1 MEDRKIWQPLHP
13 DVRPLLDSQYVK
25 LHDEVLQY
33 IKPDEQREWDGTRR
47 LGTYGLPRNSVK
59 PIPVGS
65 DRIMT
70 IPDSNLRIRI
80 FTPSTDRDMDRHP
93 DGWPVFLWF
102 HGGGHALGDL
112 DSDEEVLTRICEYA
126 QCVVINLDY
135 RLAPEH
141 PYPAAID
148 DSVAAL
154 QWLAQPDGGVKELGL
169 DRTKV
174 AIGGASAGGH
184 LTVATLLRCAQENN
198 PPNLN
203 IIKQVLVVPV
213 IDNTATPENGPFWCL
228 KAHTAPWLTPS
239 RMLWYRNMWLHSQEQ
254 CEEWQASV
262 NRAPVDLLARLP
274 PAFIA
279 VAGEDLLCPEA
290 LDFAEKIRA
299 AGVEVEVKEF
309 DGCTH
314 ALLGY
319 SGRMD
324 KGMELLN
331 DIVQQVKSAFL

>member
-112 DSDEEVLTRICEYA
+112 DSDEEVLTRICE
-126 QCVVINLDY
+126 CKLSD
-135 RLAPEH
+135 
-141 PYPAAID
+141 
-148 DSVAAL
+148 
-154 QWLAQPDGGVKELGL
+154 
-169 DRTKV
+169 T
-174 AIGGASAGGH
+174 
-184 LTVATLLRCAQENN
+184 
-198 PPNLN
+198 
-203 IIKQVLVVPV
+203 
-213 IDNTATPENGPFWCL
+213 
-228 KAHTAPWLTPS
+228 
-239 RMLWYRNMWLHSQEQ
+239 
-254 CEEWQASV
+254 
-262 NRAPVDLLARLP
+262 
-274 PAFIA
+274 
-279 VAGEDLLCPEA
+279 
-290 LDFAEKIRA
+290 
-299 AGVEVEVKEF
+299 
-309 DGCTH
+309 
-314 ALLGY
+314 
-319 SGRMD
+319 
-324 KGMELLN
+324 
-331 DIVQQVKSAFL
+331 

>member
-1 MEDRKIWQPLHP
+1 MLSTLTAVIPRQNPETMTNLSLLSQPP
-13 DVRPLLDSQYVK
+13 D
-25 LHDEVLQY
+25 
-33 IKPDEQREWDGTRR
+33 
-47 LGTYGLPRNSVK
+47 
-59 PIPVGS
+59 
-65 DRIMT
+65 
-70 IPDSNLRIRI
+70 
-80 FTPSTDRDMDRHP
+80 
-93 DGWPVFLWF
+93 
-102 HGGGHALGDL
+102 
-112 DSDEEVLTRICEYA
+112 A

-319 SGRMD
+319 SG
-324 KGMELLN
+324 KLSLLLRPWSTLFQWQ
-331 DIVQQVKSAFL
+331 DLLLLVRLLILCRQGTS

>member
-1 MEDRKIWQPLHP
+1 MPSATQNNMEDGKIWQPLHP
-13 DVRPLLDSQYVK
+13 EVRPLLDSQYVK

-33 IKPDEQREWDGTRR
+33 IMPDEQREWDGTRR
-47 LGTYGLPRNSVK
+47 LGTYGLPRNSAK

-65 DRIMT
+65 DRIVT
-70 IPDSNLRIRI
+70 IPDTNLRIRI
-80 FTPSTDRDMDRHP
+80 FTPSTDRDVDRHP

-126 QCVVINLDY
+126 QCVVCNVDY

-148 DSVAAL
+148 DCVAAL
-154 QWLAQPDGGVKELGL
+154 RWLVRPDGGVKEVGL
-169 DRTKV
+169 DKTKV

-184 LTVATLLRCAQENN
+184 LTIATLLRCAQENN
-198 PPNLN
+198 PPDLN

-213 IDNTATPENGPFWCL
+213 IDNTATPENGPFWSL

-274 PAFIA
+274 PAFMA

-299 AGVEVEVKEF
+299 VGVDVEVKEF

-319 SGRMD
+319 SAAWI
-324 KGMELLN
+324 KAW
-331 DIVQQVKSAFL
+331 SY